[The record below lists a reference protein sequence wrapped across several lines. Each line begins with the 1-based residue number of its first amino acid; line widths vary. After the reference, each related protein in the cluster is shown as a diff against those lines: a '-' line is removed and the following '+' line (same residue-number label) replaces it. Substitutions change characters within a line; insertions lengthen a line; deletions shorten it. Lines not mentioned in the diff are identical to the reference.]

1 MAKLT
6 PQLKSALQVYRDD
19 YQTFVLPDETSFL
32 LCQYGCLEIRGEKK
46 ERRNLKRKKTEEMMS
61 KRTLLVW
68 GVAILCFIV
77 LMVVTPKIPQSEQ
90 YHDFADQREFFGKDI
105 SLFSP
110 EFLSYFAPKTF
121 PTMILV
127 LSNRRNLMLEIC

>member
-1 MAKLT
+1 MDKLT
-6 PQLKSALQVYRDD
+6 PQRKAELQVYRADD
-19 YQTFVLPDETSFL
+19 QTVVLAEETSFFPRH
-32 LCQYGCLEIRGEKK
+32 YGCLEIRGEKK

-127 LSNRRNLMLEIC
+127 LSNLRNLMLEIC